1 MEANKTHNIKVRVND
16 KELSIIKHKCE
27 LAHCPSMSAFLRRM
41 ALHGVVVVF
50 PEERLEK
57 IQTVIV
63 RSANNINQ
71 ITLRYNS
78 TNQLYEDDIA
88 DLKKSMAEINQ
99 QLCTLMLQL
108 AEIRF

>member
-1 MEANKTHNIKVRVND
+1 MENQRTYVMRFRANE
-16 KELSIIKHKCE
+16 KENMQLKHKCE
-27 LAHCPSMSAFLRRM
+27 IAHCKSMSAFLRRM
-41 ALHGVVVVF
+41 SLHGVVVVF

-57 IQTVIV
+57 IQTAIV

-88 DLKKSMAEINQ
+88 DLKKSVAEINQ